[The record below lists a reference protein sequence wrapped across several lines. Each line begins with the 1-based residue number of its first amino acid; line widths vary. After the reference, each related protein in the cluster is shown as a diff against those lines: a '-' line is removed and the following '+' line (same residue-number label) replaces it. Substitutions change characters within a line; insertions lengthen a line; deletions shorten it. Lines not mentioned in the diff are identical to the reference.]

1 MPPESG
7 PSWRGSA
14 PKPAPGNARS
24 WRRPG
29 NAPVTTWNL
38 KSGWLKGF
46 FSLMSVLAAFVAIC
60 LFIYLIFVPGCNQV
74 DYSVLAPA
82 PYTDPAMPPQPF
94 AQQDAEAFRGTF
106 RAESLSTAFESKV
119 AATNA
124 KPARRKSASSRSTRV
139 LYITALAGQD
149 GNGDVVLYR
158 EGSGPDSIDLGASSP
173 NGCVPLDQ
181 VREALAALP
190 AEQKKVLVIDVAS
203 GPIDWRWGQ
212 FARPPMGSS
221 ADQEASNPAIDKLIS
236 DVKNLAVI
244 TSGAPGEPS
253 WASPIL
259 KQSVFAHFLCR
270 ALAGDAD
277 GCVANRRKDG
287 KVTLDELHQFLL
299 TRTNHWVQQNRD
311 PRGQHPQMRLSVGS
325 SDNFLNTVLST
336 KKLAPQ
342 TAPSAANDEPAREK
356 LKELWIK
363 RDKWEAEDAAQWHPV
378 AWRQLL
384 EHLRRAERWW
394 LAGQPEEMD
403 QHLIAAKRAD
413 DSLTER
419 DRTRDRSLM
428 SGFTL
433 SRRAES
439 KMFSYGDLDVPED
452 HLKRILE
459 SELAPTDL
467 PKSDVDEAVKL
478 RKLAEQQSWHSYRSR
493 LWTGSILDEADASRR
508 AAEDLLFVGGKLSI
522 DSAAD
527 QRKKSLAK
535 FDEHKKLVID
545 VSDLVRLQNRLLAEL
560 PELAFWA
567 SQRIPEEMISKPGQD
582 AHRFQVQNSE
592 RFRVIQKYAQL
603 ISSNRSSPPDSLKQ
617 ESELAEFLKDGD
629 DLQAVEVRL
638 LLAFEQLRRLSS
650 LIDREKEKSPQAFAA
665 TDAWRTE
672 RDAVVISLNETR
684 KLKDQLTLHA
694 KTLIG
699 APNLGA
705 GDSKGGQ
712 GQTQYY
718 RWLQIRNALQWSG
731 LLAEARGG
739 LLAALEESDRTRYL
753 DSQKTPIE
761 QSTEWNGENWT
772 GVDGCWQAL
781 WALQVLSLDPSY
793 VGMNQRW
800 VDWAE
805 ACLVS
810 KNQSAELA
818 KLGREV
824 RSEFRER
831 AKNRALPP
839 VKDSDQLKSDQVP
852 DALNGLLAAERSA
865 RTMHGYDAVSFKLDN
880 DPVAKVQA
888 FDQGAMCLRQAER
901 YLEDFWGNSNGVER
915 WFVLAA
921 TQAMRAAAHQEE
933 TLGIR
938 AMRMERERVSR
949 GLEEKKLA
957 TLKIAPFSPGV
968 DLSLVEKAVHS
979 FTVTIDDH
987 VSAGTA
993 ALWMDENAISAEQIL
1008 EFLPL
1013 GRRAVTRTG
1022 MSHEFTIHRN
1032 RPIPTANCEAISVM
1046 PRLLYR
1052 GQFWNRQDGWLSVNP
1067 CPPQS
1072 IDREYQS
1079 PSDKGAIL
1087 VQGADRRDTIFII
1100 DCSLSMRDEIVKGQ
1114 PLRRFDV
1121 ARKALSDTLKV
1132 LRDASTERNE
1142 KEPHVIGLMAYGH
1155 RAKAKNRDPNLTE
1168 TNQNWRQPIPDE
1180 VKDNWRNDFEIL
1192 VPPSPLIGNQFRR
1205 MNAYVDPDQ
1214 PFDGVQTL
1222 EPYGETP
1229 LLGSVRAASEYLIAQ
1244 KRGGV
1249 VVAICDGAYNDER
1262 TNGARYRAL
1271 EDLYRGHPEL
1281 ALHLVAFDL
1290 DKLAEIETLTKLAEK
1305 TGGKFHQAPTAAKLA
1320 QIIDRVMKPR
1330 PFSVVRAAEP
1340 PLNIESPLGRAV
1352 DDLAADTYQ
1361 VQFPGVPSFTAK
1373 ISGGERLEFDLQIS
1387 NRLLKHHRP
1396 VPKLSRRI
1404 KGTREPAENEP
1415 SRFGYL
1421 KADYND
1427 TTKRAL
1433 FEFSLDRG
1441 NDPIGMVDRPA
1452 EIQITISPMRS
1463 TRQFSGSWKLSPQ
1476 QSVPVWQVELRDWPK
1491 DAKPEVQAFWKMN
1504 RTEPD
1509 EKVSAAMLLKDP
1521 QSVTL
1526 DDWPNRSLNITAERK
1541 GGKLLVKLQGTDKS
1555 NPIRVADVR
1564 VEVGELSRIESQFSP
1579 KSYDWTSTF
1588 YESGQ
1593 QIIYAFDVSERFDPD
1608 RFHVALTSPT
1618 RLKRDA
1624 VEIQSPL
1631 EIEKWD
1637 SEQ

>member
-1 MPPESG
+1 
-7 PSWRGSA
+7 
-14 PKPAPGNARS
+14 
-24 WRRPG
+24 
-29 NAPVTTWNL
+29 
-38 KSGWLKGF
+38 
-46 FSLMSVLAAFVAIC
+46 MSVLAAFVAIC

-94 AQQDAEAFRGTF
+94 AQQDAEAFRGAF
-106 RAESLSTAFESKV
+106 RAESLSPAFESKDTT
-119 AATNA
+119 TNSKSA
-124 KPARRKSASSRSTRV
+124 KRKSVSSRSTRF
-139 LYITALAGQD
+139 LYVTALAGQD
-149 GNGDVVLYR
+149 ASGDVVLYR
-158 EGSGPDSIDLGASSP
+158 EGSGPDSIDLGPSSP
-173 NGCVPLDQ
+173 NGCVPLED
-181 VREALAALP
+181 VREVLSALP
-190 AEQKKVLVIDVAS
+190 AEQKKVLVIDLAS

-212 FARPPMGSS
+212 FARPPMGS
-221 ADQEASNPAIDKLIS
+221 ANEQTASNSAVDKLLAE
-236 DVKNLAVI
+236 VKNLAII
-244 TSGAPGEPS
+244 TSGAPGETS
-253 WASPIL
+253 WTSPIL

-277 GCVANRRKDG
+277 GCLANRRKDG
-287 KVTLDELHQFLL
+287 KVTLDELHQYLL

-311 PRGQHPQMRLSVGS
+311 PRGQHPQMRLSSGS
-325 SDNFLNTVLST
+325 NEGLVNTVVST

-342 TAPSAANDEPAREK
+342 TPSTGTNDATLHEK

-363 RDKWEAEDAAQWHPV
+363 RDKWEAEEAAQWHPI
-378 AWRQLL
+378 AWRQYL

-403 QHLIAAKRAD
+403 QHLIAAKRAEE
-413 DSLTER
+413 SLVER
-419 DRTRDRSLM
+419 DRTRDRSGGT
-428 SGFTL
+428 GFNL
-433 SRRAES
+433 SRRLES
-439 KMFSYGDLDVPED
+439 KMFSYGDLEFPED
-452 HLKRILE
+452 HLKRVLE
-459 SELAPTDL
+459 SELAPGDL
-467 PKSDVDEAVKL
+467 TKADVDDAVKL

-493 LWTGSILDEADASRR
+493 FWTGTVLDEADAARR
-508 AAEDLLFVGGKLSI
+508 AAEDLLFVGGKSSI
-522 DSAAD
+522 ETAAD
-527 QRKKSLAK
+527 HRQRSFAK
-535 FDEHKKLVID
+535 FEEHKKLVTS
-545 VSDLVRLQNRLLAEL
+545 VSDLIRLQNRLLSEL
-560 PELAFWA
+560 PELAYWA
-567 SQRIPEEMISKPGQD
+567 SQRIPEEMISKPGQEEL
-582 AHRFQVQNSE
+582 RFQVQKSE

-603 ISSNRSSPPDSLKQ
+603 ISSNHSSPPDVLKQ
-617 ESELAEFLKDGD
+617 QRELAEFLKDGD
-629 DLQAVEVRL
+629 DLQNAEIRL
-638 LLAFEQLRRLSS
+638 LLAFEQLRRLSF
-650 LIDREKEKSPQAFAA
+650 LIDREKEKPPQAFAG
-665 TDAWRTE
+665 TETWRAD
-672 RDAVVISLNETR
+672 RDAVVASLNDTR
-684 KLKDQLTLHA
+684 KLKDQLALHA
-694 KTLIG
+694 KSLIG
-699 APNLGA
+699 TANLVP
-705 GDSKGGQ
+705 GDGKGGQ

-731 LLAEARGG
+731 LLAETRSG
-739 LLAALEESDRTRYL
+739 LLTALEESDRTRYL
-753 DSQKTPIE
+753 DSQKSPIE
-761 QSTEWNGENWT
+761 QSAEWNGENWS

-793 VGMNQRW
+793 AGMNQRW

-810 KNQSAELA
+810 KNQNTELA

-839 VKDSDQLKSDQVP
+839 VKDSDQLKSDQVH
-852 DALNGLLAAERSA
+852 DAFNGLLAAERSA
-865 RTMHGYDAVSFKLDN
+865 RTMHGYDATSFKLDN

-888 FDQGAMCLRQAER
+888 FDLGAICLQQAGR

-921 TQAMRAAAHQEE
+921 TQAMRAAAFQEDA
-933 TLGIR
+933 LGIR
-938 AMRMERERVSR
+938 ALRLDRERVGR
-949 GLEEKKLA
+949 ILEERKQA
-957 TLKIAPFSPGV
+957 TLKIAAFNPTV
-968 DLSLVEKAVHS
+968 DLSLVDKATHQ
-979 FTVTIDDH
+979 FNVTMDDH
-987 VSAGTA
+987 VPVGTA
-993 ALWMDENAISAEQIL
+993 AMWMDENAIPAEQIL
-1008 EFLPL
+1008 EFLPIS
-1013 GRRAVTRTG
+1013 RRAVNRTG
-1022 MSHEFTIHRN
+1022 LMHEFTIHRN
-1032 RPIPTANCEAISVM
+1032 RAIPTTNCDAISVM

-1072 IDREYQS
+1072 IDREHSS

-1132 LRDASTERNE
+1132 LRDASAERNE

-1180 VKDNWRNDFEIL
+1180 VRDNWRNDFEIL
-1192 VPPSPLIGNQFRR
+1192 VPPSPLVGNQFKR

-1214 PFDGVQTL
+1214 PFEGAQAL

-1262 TNGARYRAL
+1262 TNGTRYRAL

-1281 ALHLVAFDL
+1281 AFHLVAFDL

-1305 TGGKFHQAPTAAKLA
+1305 TGGSFHQAPTAAKLA
-1320 QIIDRVMKPR
+1320 QVIDRVMKPR
-1330 PFSVVRAAEP
+1330 PFSVVRTAEP
-1340 PLNIESPLGRAV
+1340 PLNIESPLGKSI

-1373 ISGGERLEFDLQIS
+1373 IAGGERLEFDLQIS

-1404 KGTREPAENEP
+1404 KGTRELAENEP

-1427 TTKRAL
+1427 TSKRAL
-1433 FEFSLDRG
+1433 FEFCLDRG
-1441 NDPIGMVDRPA
+1441 NDPTGMVDRPA
-1452 EIQITISPMRS
+1452 EIQISVSPMRS
-1463 TRQFSGSWKLSPQ
+1463 TRQFSGSWKLAPQ
-1476 QSVPVWQVELRDWPK
+1476 HSVPVWQIELRDWPK
-1491 DAKPEVQAFWKMN
+1491 DLKPEVQAFWKMA

-1509 EKVSAAMLLKDP
+1509 EKVAVAGLLKDQ
-1521 QSVTL
+1521 QSVPL
-1526 DDWPNRSLNITAERK
+1526 DDWPNRSLNVTAERK
-1541 GGKLLVKLQGTDKS
+1541 GGKLLVKLQAADKS
-1555 NPIRVADVR
+1555 NTTSVADVR
-1564 VEVGELSRIESQFSP
+1564 VEVGELSKIESLFSP
-1579 KSYDWTSTF
+1579 TSYDWTSTF

-1593 QIIYAFDVSERFDPD
+1593 QIIYTFDVSDRFDAD
-1608 RFHVALTSPT
+1608 RSHIALTSPS